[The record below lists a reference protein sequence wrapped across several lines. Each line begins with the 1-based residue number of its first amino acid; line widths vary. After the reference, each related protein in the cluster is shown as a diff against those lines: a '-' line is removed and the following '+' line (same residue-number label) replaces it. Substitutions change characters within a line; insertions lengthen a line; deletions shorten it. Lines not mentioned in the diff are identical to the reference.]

1 MRATHYLPPL
11 LLASITS
18 IKILVLPL
26 LLLLWFHHHLYSF
39 SFPFSSSPPFL
50 LWHGRSLP
58 WRLSLFSSSLP
69 FHFLP
74 LSLFLTLSSSLS
86 LIIFYSPCL
95 ASWYDN
101 KIKHVGIYS
110 IPHQFWWEKSTLI
123 GTGPGSNF
131 PQLRK
136 AGSGLGSSMILSYPE
151 PIYYVYL

>member
-58 WRLSLFSSSLP
+58 WRHSLFSSSLS

-101 KIKHVGIYS
+101 KIKPCGYLFDPTPVLMGKIH
-110 IPHQFWWEKSTLI
+110 FD
-123 GTGPGSNF
+123 
-131 PQLRK
+131 RDR
-136 AGSGLGSSMILSYPE
+136 AGFKFSPT
-151 PIYYVYL
+151 